1 MDLDL
6 IIPTHNRE
14 HLLDECLKSV
24 LRASRP
30 AELNLTVVVVDN
42 NSSDK
47 TRAVVEPYLRQ
58 SDVRFR
64 YLFVSQPG
72 KSAALN
78 TALEQTDGELVGL
91 IDDDEQ
97 LDPEWFQVACREFSS
112 DPTLEYIGGPCHP
125 NWEIA
130 PPEWLPSAWPGV
142 IGVVLRP
149 ERAVFSAQFNGMLM
163 GGNTVVR
170 RTTLQKVLPYPLEL
184 GRIGGKI
191 RGGMDEIIYHRLLKI
206 GAIGVVVPDLIIYH
220 WIPAS
225 RLTRRYYRKW
235 ALGRGVG
242 VGFQFR
248 ERGFPEPGLL
258 GIPRYK
264 LGDAARGLRSMLV
277 AHSAEER
284 FAAQLAVLDCLGTLY
299 GRLLYA
305 RLGAESFERRR
316 NLVKS

>member
-6 IIPTHNRE
+6 IIPTHNRAR
-14 HLLDECLKSV
+14 LLDECLKSV

-30 AELNLTVVVVDN
+30 TKLNVTVVVVDN
-42 NSSDK
+42 NSKDN
-47 TRAVVEPYLRQ
+47 TREVVAPYLRK
-58 SDVRFR
+58 SDIRFR
-64 YLFVSQPG
+64 YLFVGQPG

-78 TALEQTDGELVGL
+78 TALEQTDEELVGL

-97 LDPEWFQVACREFSS
+97 LDAEWFQVAWREFSS
-112 DPTLEYIGGPCHP
+112 DSAIEYIGGPCHP
-125 NWEIA
+125 NWEIS
-130 PPEWLPSAWPGV
+130 PPDWLPSAWPGV
-142 IGVVLRP
+142 IGIVLRP
-149 ERAVFSAQFNGMLM
+149 ERAVFSPQFNGMLM
-163 GGNTVVR
+163 GGNTIVR

-191 RGGMDEIIYHRLLKI
+191 RGGMDEIMYHRLLKI
-206 GAIGVVVPDLIIYH
+206 GALGMVVPDLIIYH

-235 ALGRGVG
+235 AVGRGIG
-242 VGFQFR
+242 VGFQLR

-264 LGDAARGLRSMLV
+264 FGDAARGLRSLLV
-277 AHSAEER
+277 ARSANER
-284 FAAQLAVLDCLGTLY
+284 FTAQLAILDCLATLY

-305 RLGAESFERRR
+305 RFGVASLEPSPRPR
-316 NLVKS
+316 